1 MLTRQSIGGHVP
13 RTSPHARGSL
23 RDRHRRDPGRLPC
36 GARDLVRILW
46 LLASPFVACAEPR
59 EVLVGAAA
67 SLAEPMAVVV
77 AAYGADRPELRM
89 RLVVGAS
96 NVLAEQMRAGA
107 PIDLLVSADPRVVDR
122 LAADA
127 IVDPAR
133 RVRLAGNRLV
143 VLVRPGLRIP
153 VASAEQLVS
162 AEIRRVALPDTA
174 VPVGRYARDW
184 LSARGLLAPLEPR
197 LVATADARAT
207 LVAVDAG
214 DVDAAIVYATDA
226 RLASSALV
234 AFEIAADEQPE
245 IVYEAALGSRAG
257 DEARDF

>member
-1 MLTRQSIGGHVP
+1 M
-13 RTSPHARGSL
+13 RTL
-23 RDRHRRDPGRLPC
+23 
-36 GARDLVRILW
+36 
-46 LLASPFVACAEPR
+46 LLAFPLVAGCGGPR
-59 EVLVGAAA
+59 EVLLGSAA
-67 SLAEPMAVVV
+67 SLSEPMALVA
-77 AAYGADRPELRM
+77 AAYGADHPGLRVQ
-89 RLVVGAS
+89 LVVGAS

-107 PIDLLVSADPRVVDR
+107 PIDLLVSADPRILDR

-127 IVDPAR
+127 IVEPAR

-143 VLVRPGLRIP
+143 VLVRPGLR
-153 VASAEQLVS
+153 VATASAEQLVA
-162 AEIRRVALPDTA
+162 AEIRRIAVPDAA

-184 LSARGLLAPLEPR
+184 LATRGLLASLEPR

-226 RLASSALV
+226 RLARSARV
-234 AFEIAADEQPE
+234 AFEIAADEQPA

-257 DEARDF
+257 DEARNFFATLEAGAATRALAAAGFSPLPGAP